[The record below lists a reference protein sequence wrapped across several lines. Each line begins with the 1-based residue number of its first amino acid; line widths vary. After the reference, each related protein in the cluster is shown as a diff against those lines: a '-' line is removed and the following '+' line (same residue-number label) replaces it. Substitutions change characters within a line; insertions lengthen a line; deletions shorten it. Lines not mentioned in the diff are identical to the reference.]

1 MHHPFVVTRSAAL
14 LTALLFCP
22 PMAGCAS
29 DEAMEKRLQ
38 AMQQELDRVQNRS
51 DRLEERL
58 TALEVAR
65 QKQTL
70 HVDPEGDITVEGRPE
85 LKVIKVAP
93 GSEDSQAKQPANRAS
108 VDAKD
113 TGVRPIIRATGSGE
127 GRIENL
133 ELSEEPSAAPAR
145 PRSVPTERPPREQKP
160 EGGS

>member
-38 AMQQELDRVQNRS
+38 AMQEELDRVQNRS

-85 LKVIKVAP
+85 LKVVKVGP
-93 GSEDSQAKQPANRAS
+93 GSDESQAKKPAPRDS
-108 VDAKD
+108 GDAKD
-113 TGVRPIIRATGSGE
+113 TGVRPVIRASGSGE

-133 ELSEEPSAAPAR
+133 EPSEPTEAR
-145 PRSVPTERPPREQKP
+145 PRPAPKAPPAAEKKP

>member
-1 MHHPFVVTRSAAL
+1 MHHPFPVTRAAAL

-29 DEAMEKRLQ
+29 DAAMEKRLE

-70 HVDPEGDITVEGRPE
+70 HVDPEGDISVEGRPE
-85 LKVIKVAP
+85 LKVVKVGP
-93 GSEDSQAKQPANRAS
+93 GSEDSQAKQPANRGGG
-108 VDAKD
+108 DAKD
-113 TGVRPIIRATGSGE
+113 AGVRPLIRATGSGE

-133 ELSEEPSAAPAR
+133 EVSEEPPQAPAR
-145 PRSVPTERPPREQKP
+145 PRSAPPERPAREQTP
-160 EGGS
+160 GGS